1 MTTLSPLTVLS
12 RDETDRVLAYLL
24 REPIESVFLRG
35 LIMRTGLALGRRY
48 GCFLAHRSPNGD
60 LGGILLMSTLVVPF
74 VTDPAAIATFA
85 EALRESPYPI
95 RNIVGRR
102 DTVTSLWEAMRPW
115 RREPR
120 LIRHAQPVYV
130 VDRSTLRYLPAPRL
144 RMASLGDLDL
154 LVKAGAAMMI
164 EEVEE
169 DPLAQR
175 PELYRSFV
183 RDRILRGDEFLWVDE
198 QGLCFK
204 CNVSSRTPE
213 AAQIEGV
220 FTPRDRRRHG
230 FAARGLSEVCCRL
243 LREIPRLCLYVNDFN
258 RPAIGLYERL
268 GFYPTS
274 EYQSIFFE

>member
-1 MTTLSPLTVLS
+1 MTTLLPLTVLS
-12 RDETDRVLAYLL
+12 RDETNPVLAYLL

-35 LIMRTGLALGRRY
+35 LILRTGLTLGRRY
-48 GCFLAHRSPNGD
+48 GCFIAHRSADGN
-60 LGGILLMSTLVVPF
+60 LGGVLLMSTLVVPF
-74 VTDPAAIATFA
+74 VTDPAAPAAFA
-85 EALRESPYPI
+85 EVLRESPYPI

-102 DTVTSLWEAMRPW
+102 DTVEAMWEAMRPW

-120 LIRHAQPVYV
+120 LIRRSQPVYV

-144 RMASLGDLDL
+144 RIASLGDLDL

-175 PELYRSFV
+175 PDLYRGFV

-220 FTPRDRRRHG
+220 FTPRERRRHG

-258 RPAIGLYERL
+258 RPALELYERL
-268 GFYPTS
+268 GFYRTS
-274 EYQSIFFE
+274 EYQSIFFD

>member
-1 MTTLSPLTVLS
+1 MTTLSPLTALS

-35 LIMRTGLALGRRY
+35 LILRTGLALGRRY
-48 GCFLAHRSPNGD
+48 GCFLAHRSLDGG

-74 VTDPAAIATFA
+74 VTDPAAIPVFA

-102 DTVTSLWEAMRPW
+102 DTVAALWEAMHPW
-115 RREPR
+115 PRQPR
-120 LIRHAQPVYV
+120 LIRHTQPVYV
-130 VDRSTLRYLPAPRL
+130 VDRASLRYLPAPRL
-144 RMASLGDLDL
+144 RVASLGDLDL
-154 LVKAGAAMMI
+154 LVQAGAAMMI

-169 DPLAQR
+169 DPLDQR
-175 PELYRSFV
+175 PELYRSYV
-183 RDRILRGDEFLWVDE
+183 RDRILRGDEFLWMDE
-198 QGLCFK
+198 LGLCFK

-220 FTPRDRRRHG
+220 FTPHERRRQG
-230 FAARGLSEVCCRL
+230 FAARGLSEVCRRL

-258 RPAIGLYERL
+258 LPAIRLYERL
-268 GFYPTS
+268 GFYRTS
-274 EYQSIFFE
+274 EYQSIFFA